1 MIEEK
6 FSSYI
11 RFLRLTILLANFK
24 TWIYRQVWR
33 LDYIHLEEEK
43 SIEKTKWKCFENA
56 SPLKMVINEE
66 TMKISL
72 LVREERKL
80 LLLLLLNEDRRA
92 RQENTGRQTW
102 VQFCHAL
109 GDWLGEQLVMAL
121 TTLLLAVVVV
131 AAPMLDAWWW
141 SFVSV
146 LLLLLLL
153 LLVTDWD
160 DRMGEISANDW
171 MRLTRGSG
179 LLRALDD
186 CWSTIV
192 NNPPS
197 TWSVVVVVV
206 VLSTFPANVVVLE
219 HTIRFLDSGRETW
232 LRDTAKSW
240 PTGCFCC
247 SVIALPAASCCCCCC
262 CLLCSRNKASARAK
276 LSLRDSGRGGWGLSV
291 LMNGV
296 CSCTANP
303 KGRVLA
309 KPERGDVGGLWK
321 ASQALHA
328 RGRRGRFNPFLP
340 PSVYTAWFP
349 ISDPITAILH

>member
-1 MIEEK
+1 MAAEG
-6 FSSYI
+6 
-11 RFLRLTILLANFK
+11 
-24 TWIYRQVWR
+24 
-33 LDYIHLEEEK
+33 
-43 SIEKTKWKCFENA
+43 
-56 SPLKMVINEE
+56 
-66 TMKISL
+66 
-72 LVREERKL
+72 
-80 LLLLLLNEDRRA
+80 DR
-92 RQENTGRQTW
+92 GGQTW

-131 AAPMLDAWWW
+131 AAPILGAWW

-146 LLLLLLL
+146 LLLL
-153 LLVTDWD
+153 VTVWD

-179 LLRALDD
+179 LLRALDC

-197 TWSVVVVVV
+197 TWSVV
-206 VLSTFPANVVVLE
+206 LSTFPANVVELK
-219 HTIRFLDSGRETW
+219 HTIRFLDSGRE
-232 LRDTAKSW
+232 LRGMVVAKSW
-240 PTGCFCC
+240 PIGCFCC
-247 SVIALPAASCCCCCC
+247 SVLTAASCCCCC

-276 LSLRDSGRGGWGLSV
+276 LSLRDSGLGGWGLSV

-328 RGRRGRFNPFLP
+328 RGRRGCFNPFLP
-340 PSVYTAWFP
+340 PSVYTGWFP
-349 ISDPITAILH
+349 ITDRITAILH